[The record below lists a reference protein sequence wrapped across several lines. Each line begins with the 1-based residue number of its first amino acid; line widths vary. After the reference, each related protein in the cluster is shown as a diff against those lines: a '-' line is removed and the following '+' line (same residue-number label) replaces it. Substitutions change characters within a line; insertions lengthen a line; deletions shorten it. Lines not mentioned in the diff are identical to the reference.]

1 LKKQDIEVGETYLF
15 VGSDSPKRAHLAG
28 HPFTV
33 SSIEKVY
40 RKIAYRKGK
49 RSMKVT
55 RFFNDDGVGA
65 RAEELEELPKT
76 GFYQCKNEDCR
87 KWSRV
92 QDLTVPGC
100 PEYLCLHCGHTAANG
115 VNERIQENGTLLTWD
130 LNAGTMEMSIE
141 MSITPAD
148 DTTDRGHGFCP
159 KCDYPL
165 TSWGAASDG
174 DGDIYDEIGCD
185 RCEEVV
191 RKEHASYCTC
201 AECDPWGLKADA
213 QDLEANK
220 TDNREFPCTECE
232 TGEMKF
238 SSGGGPNGIETYQCT
253 ECGHTAMFP

>member
-1 LKKQDIEVGETYLF
+1 MQLYNTAVNFLNHYILKKQDIEVGETYLF

-28 HPFTV
+28 QPFTV

-40 RKIAYRKGK
+40 RKVSYRHKK

-76 GFYQCKNEDCR
+76 GFYQCQNQDCR

-92 QDLTVPGC
+92 ADLHVEPGNEEIHNVC
-100 PEYLCLHCGHTAANG
+100 PECGHTAIIFNTEKFEEATSG
-115 VNERIQENGTLLTWD
+115 EEK
-130 LNAGTMEMSIE
+130 
-141 MSITPAD
+141 
-148 DTTDRGHGFCP
+148 DRGHGFCP

-165 TSWGAASDG
+165 TNWGAASDG

-201 AECDPWGLKADA
+201 PECDPWGLKSAEQDREALPVPLCIGCNKKASELEEYIEAA
-213 QDLEANK
+213 QEMRNHAGRVRAN
-220 TDNREFPCTECE
+220 
-232 TGEMKF
+232 
-238 SSGGGPNGIETYQCT
+238 
-253 ECGHTAMFP
+253 